1 MQALVVDQFGV
12 FVGKKS
18 ERLRV
23 QRKGEVLAEVPLL
36 DLEQVLV
43 ASEGVSLSSDAIQEC
58 ATRGIPI
65 TFLTYAG
72 EPYATIISADL
83 TGTVATRRE
92 QLLAYVDE
100 RGVALGKAF
109 ARGKL
114 ANQVNLLRY
123 VAKYRREAQP
133 EVYQELREASLDLQD
148 VAAELDRVR
157 GTTLDEVRAEIM
169 GVEGRGAKRYW
180 EALRR
185 VVPAEANWPGRAHRG
200 ATDLVNCLLNYGYGI
215 LYGQVER
222 AIVLAGL
229 DPYGGYLHVDRPG
242 KPSLTLDLIEEFR
255 QMVVDRTVLGLLG
268 RRAELGMEEPGRL
281 DVTTRRLLAGK
292 LFERLEGEEPH
303 EGRRHKLKTIV
314 QLQAR
319 HLATFVRRERPEYKA
334 WVGRW

>member
-1 MQALVVDQFGV
+1 MQPLVVDQLGA

-23 QRKGEVLAEVPLL
+23 QRKGEVLVEVPLV
-36 DLEQVLV
+36 DLEQVLIV
-43 ASEGVSLSSDAIQEC
+43 SNGISLSSDVVYEC
-58 ATRGIPI
+58 GTRGIPI
-65 TFLTYAG
+65 IFLTYSG
-72 EPYATIISADL
+72 EPYATVISADL

-92 QLLAYVDE
+92 QLLAYLDE

-114 ANQVNLLRY
+114 ANQANLLRY
-123 VAKYRREAQP
+123 VGKYRREAQP
-133 EVYQELREASLDLQD
+133 DVYRDLRDAALEVQDL
-148 VAAELDRVR
+148 AAELDRVKGAR
-157 GTTLDEVRAEIM
+157 LEEARAEIM
-169 GVEGRGAKRYW
+169 GVEGRGAMRYW

-185 VVPAEANWPGRAHRG
+185 LVPAEVGWPGREGRG

-255 QMVVDRTVLGLLG
+255 QMVVDRTVLALLG
-268 RRAELGMEEPGRL
+268 RRAELRLEEGNRL
-281 DVTTRRLLAGK
+281 DAGTRKLLAEK

-314 QLQAR
+314 QIQAR
-319 HLATFVRRERPEYKA
+319 HLATFVRRERPEYRP
-334 WVGRW
+334 WIGRW